1 MCFISNV
8 SLMNIALTSEF
19 CVFMSMWRSWRRLW
33 HCSYLYSAICMVH
46 VSNGVEPVVWHQIIS
61 HWSNYSDVTWA
72 SWRLKSTGACWI
84 EQQINI
90 VSEIHQWAVG
100 FPHKGPVME
109 KIPVFLHEEPLWWE
123 HIINSNV
130 DVMTWIRFPPHP
142 LSMES
147 AGHRWLPTQLISDVQ
162 PSTVVE
168 LTAIWYYVMLMWCH
182 YNDKWAVNF
191 NVLMFF
197 ETIVYK
203 NWESLN
209 CPVSLW
215 FEICALESV
224 GRFDVPGGTV
234 LSV

>member
-1 MCFISNV
+1 MCFISNI

-19 CVFMSMWRSWRRLW
+19 WVFKSMWRSWRRLW
-33 HCSYLYSAICMVH
+33 HCSYLYCAICKVH
-46 VSNGVEPVVWHQIIS
+46 VSNGVEPVVWRQIIS

-72 SWRLKSTGACWI
+72 SWPS
-84 EQQINI
+84 QINWSVFDRTTNKYCEWNPP
-90 VSEIHQWAVG
+90 VSCG
-100 FPHKGPVME
+100 FPRKAPVME

-130 DVMTWIRFPPHP
+130 AVMTWIRFPPHP

-147 AGHRWLPTQLISDVQ
+147 AGQRWLPTQLISDVQ

-209 CPVSLW
+209 CPVSFW
-215 FEICALESV
+215 FDICALESM

-234 LSV
+234 LSL

>member
-1 MCFISNV
+1 MWLISNI

-19 CVFMSMWRSWRRLW
+19 CVFKSMWRSWRRLW
-33 HCSYLYSAICMVH
+33 HWSYLYCAICMVH
-46 VSNGVEPVVWHQIIS
+46 VSNGVEPVVWRQIIC

-147 AGHRWLPTQLISDVQ
+147 AGHRCD
-162 PSTVVE
+162 
-168 LTAIWYYVMLMWCH
+168 YVMLMWCH
-182 YNDKWAVNF
+182 YDDKWAVNF

-215 FEICALESV
+215 FEICALASV
-224 GRFDVPGGTV
+224 GHFDVPGGTV
-234 LSV
+234 LLL